1 MQRKQVQS
9 PTHNDAANVPRGW
22 SKRKMAATLLKV
34 EALILIALAAVEVVA
49 TFTHDQIQEPLA
61 IIGVI
66 AFALMGAGG
75 LLLSARGF
83 TTGKMYG
90 RAPAVLANLIGL
102 LPTQCRPLARR
113 SPPCALG
120 ASNALFCTFGAA
132 CVANLFPDVAYLTPL
147 RISVVNGSR

>member
-1 MQRKQVQS
+1 MDRKREPSPAKAATSHDQRAKK
-9 PTHNDAANVPRGW
+9 
-22 SKRKMAATLLKV
+22 KRKIAATLLKV

-75 LLLSARGF
+75 LFLSARGF

-90 RAPAVLANLIGL
+90 RAPAVLANLIALGVAYYQLSAGL
-102 LPTQCRPLARR
+102 WYTALPLALL
-113 SPPCALG
+113 AL
-120 ASNALFCTFGAA
+120 ATLFFS
-132 CVANLFPDVAYLTPL
+132 L
-147 RISVVNGSR
+147 SVLPA